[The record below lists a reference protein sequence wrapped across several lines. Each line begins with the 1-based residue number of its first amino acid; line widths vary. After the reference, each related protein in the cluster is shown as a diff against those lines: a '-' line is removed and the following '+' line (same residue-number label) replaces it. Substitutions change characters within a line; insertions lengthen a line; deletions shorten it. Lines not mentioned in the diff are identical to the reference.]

1 MREAEKEMWGRKAT
15 AELNKI
21 KPEVMCDLDH
31 REEES
36 QVEEL
41 VLRGTQ
47 LKQWARLRA
56 HTLAKV
62 DIHVQNRHFLKI
74 ISQQLD
80 DKTAKPKKSN
90 MV

>member
-1 MREAEKEMWGRKAT
+1 MWGRKAT

-62 DIHVQNRHFLKI
+62 DIHIQNSSPAEEAFFKNNI
-74 ISQQLD
+74 
-80 DKTAKPKKSN
+80 TAAG
-90 MV
+90 

>member
-1 MREAEKEMWGRKAT
+1 MWGRKAT

-36 QVEEL
+36 QVKEL

-47 LKQWARLRA
+47 LKQWACLRA

>member
-1 MREAEKEMWGRKAT
+1 MWGRKAT

-47 LKQWARLRA
+47 LKQWARL
-56 HTLAKV
+56 
-62 DIHVQNRHFLKI
+62 
-74 ISQQLD
+74 
-80 DKTAKPKKSN
+80 
-90 MV
+90 

>member
-1 MREAEKEMWGRKAT
+1 
-15 AELNKI
+15 
-21 KPEVMCDLDH
+21 MCDLDH

-47 LKQWARLRA
+47 LKQWARLQE

>member
-1 MREAEKEMWGRKAT
+1 MWGRKAT

-21 KPEVMCDLDH
+21 KPEAMCDLDH

-47 LKQWARLRA
+47 LKLFAS
-56 HTLAKV
+56 TY
-62 DIHVQNRHFLKI
+62 
-74 ISQQLD
+74 IS
-80 DKTAKPKKSN
+80 
-90 MV
+90 